1 MVLRREPTA
10 RQMRLATELRR
21 LRDAA
26 GLSATEVAARL
37 GVGRVQMSHIE
48 SALTGVSEQR
58 LRHLA
63 SHYACTDEEF
73 IEALVKIATERTR
86 GWWEKYRDLLP
97 ASFLDLAELEHH
109 SRFQH
114 NLAILY
120 VPGLLQTEAYARAV
134 YATRIPELTEE
145 ALELRV
151 RHRMARRAILE
162 GPSPIRLDAVIH
174 EAALRIMVGNR
185 ATARGQLA
193 HLLEVSEAE
202 HIGVRVVP
210 FDIEGFSWASSSMTY
225 VGGTVTRLDTVIRD
239 GPTGA
244 LHIDAED
251 QLATYRARFR
261 QVSARALDPE
271 QSHEFIRRLAK
282 EL

>member
-1 MVLRREPTA
+1 
-10 RQMRLATELRR
+10 MRLATELRR